1 MIPGTGGGLSS
12 SAKNGESP
20 QTGVNISI
28 AGLAFQVGT
37 LSIFVLLMA
46 DYFFRYAR
54 GYDRNNARSQWTT
67 RFQIFLSFLGL
78 AVLLIFIRC
87 AFRIN
92 ELQAGYDGPSFHL
105 EGTFIGL
112 ESVMITLAVFSLNIA
127 HPGPVFPSEHM
138 GVATSD
144 NKDLE
149 R

>member
-1 MIPGTGGGLSS
+1 MVLGTGGGLSS
-12 SAKNGESP
+12 SANNGKNP

-28 AGLAFQVGT
+28 AGLAFQVAT

-54 GYDRNNARSQWTT
+54 GYDRNTARSLWTS
-67 RFQIFLSFLGL
+67 RFQIFLGFLGF
-78 AVLLIFIRC
+78 AIVLIFIRC
-87 AFRIN
+87 AYRIN
-92 ELQAGYDGPSFHL
+92 ELQAGYGGASFHI

-127 HPGPVFPSEHM
+127 HPGPVFPPENM
-138 GVATSD
+138 GAATS